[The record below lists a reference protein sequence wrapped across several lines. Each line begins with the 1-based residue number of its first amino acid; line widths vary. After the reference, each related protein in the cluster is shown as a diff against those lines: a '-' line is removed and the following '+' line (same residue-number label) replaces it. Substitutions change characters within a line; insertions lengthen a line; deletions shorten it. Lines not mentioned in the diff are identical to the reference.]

1 MISPKTHLGQHFAQ
15 VFILPPT
22 FTFSACKFVPCAR
35 NVHRGQK
42 KHQLH
47 WNWSD
52 RRQTLLCG
60 CSGLSLGPLQE
71 RQVFLTTESSL

>member
-60 CSGLSLGPLQE
+60 CSVRIEPG
-71 RQVFLTTESSL
+71 SSARVTSVLNH